1 MIKWEDPPLWWLNG
15 LFCAAKVHARHIV
28 YFCCLEL
35 VLSSLM
41 KRYETVNEM
50 FTTSSILG
58 VRGCGRLSRCAP
70 LAKKYDRECLLLLFC
85 CLLSLCCFV
94 LGVIGRERKRGAVYC
109 SFWKLGVLFQIYCM
123 CLCLRRRPV

>member
-1 MIKWEDPPLWWLNG
+1 
-15 LFCAAKVHARHIV
+15 
-28 YFCCLEL
+28 
-35 VLSSLM
+35 M

-94 LGVIGRERKRGAVYC
+94 LGVMEESGRG
-109 SFWKLGVLFQIYCM
+109 GLFIA
-123 CLCLRRRPV
+123 LSGN